1 MKIDEALEQEIDEAY
16 SSIFVESKLFKSK
29 NTVSGMNID
38 DVADYAYLSMVALW
52 VMYCVP
58 LTKPSARAYADRT
71 MSFGN
76 FKQERNM
83 ATDLYV
89 ALNTLVSPTSTIS
102 KQLADQAENVT
113 ARRNI
118 KLNQTLVKSF
128 LDDMAAGR
136 LDHTDAS
143 RFLLKAE
150 RMMNINT
157 VMYKSI
163 RRMAQDWTALNP
175 HERNLVMTR
184 LMQYFN
190 LHAKRSELK
199 PLLDDMI
206 KAEGYSL
213 GDITPD
219 KDSKKD
225 TIKALAVAAAAL
237 YGGYKLGQSL
247 LPDAKKLFK

>member
-1 MKIDEALEQEIDEAY
+1 MKRDENLEQEIDEAY

-29 NTVSGMNID
+29 VAVTSMDVN
-38 DVADYAYLSMVALW
+38 DVAEYAYMSIVALW

-58 LTKPSARAYADRT
+58 LTKQTAMAYADRT

-89 ALNTLVSPTSTIS
+89 ALNTLVNPTGSIS
-102 KQLADQAENVT
+102 KTLADQAGNVET
-113 ARRNI
+113 RKTMRVNQQLI
-118 KLNQTLVKSF
+118 KTF
-128 LDDMAAGR
+128 LDGMASGSI
-136 LDHTDAS
+136 DSTDAA
-143 RFLLKAE
+143 RFLLKLE
-150 RMMNINT
+150 RMLNIHNI
-157 VMYKSI
+157 MYKSV

-175 HERNLVMTR
+175 HERNLVMSR

-199 PLLDDMI
+199 PFLEDM
-206 KAEGYSL
+206 ARSEGYSE
-213 GDITPD
+213 GDAPD
-219 KDSKKD
+219 HGNKAD

-237 YGGYKLGQSL
+237 YGGYRLGRAL